1 MRTRQMSNLVGK
13 CRLRKLLEQK
23 DMSQSTLARKLN
35 TTPQQV
41 QHYVQNTRMMSLTTA
56 KRIALIL
63 DCLID
68 DLYEWEINGNDIE

>member
-1 MRTRQMSNLVGK
+1 MSNLVGK